1 MTAAIDK
8 KYLNQLVHV
17 IIAACQGDAVIG
29 GDAVGTPSMPLELKV
44 RMVLRTLAGGLMFR
58 DAARSSQ
65 FMSE

>member
-29 GDAVGTPSMPLELKV
+29 GEFAASSIVYARLGLPGAVGSVDALMLHLLGHGKDAV
-44 RMVLRTLAGGLMFR
+44 RI
-58 DAARSSQ
+58 
-65 FMSE
+65 